1 MVKGKGK
8 SGGKSKGSYGG
19 YKVRTSFLK
28 RDSPVAW
35 RDSKGKG
42 KGGGRLG
49 DFMAQKFR
57 LVLPRTVKGSFQ
69 KEHRLLKPTRRDE
82 ATTRCPPFRKSSRK
96 GDNGGKWIWVESE
109 TPRQRKGKRRAAALT
124 SEFWTKKVE
133 EERVIQRYNVKQ
145 GWGLIKPDNLSAL
158 PAQVKKKIAE
168 AEAKVEESGKEVEDV
183 TVGLRLPDFFGTGSL
198 YPHRHQ
204 ARECAGWQI
213 FGEAWGV
220 LEALPLDHRGA
231 LQVSAPFCHD
241 FFEDRGR
248 TERAPHLLPFLKSQI
263 LEKGKATRIEVEG
276 CDVRPQEFWWSAW
289 EKWTEH
295 EFAGRIQLHLQQQD
309 LVQSAQRPAG
319 LILAAHPEVTNGGPW
334 LPILRHV
341 LASRAKGGRCVF
353 ATFYRQEAEACVQ
366 ICRMEKVQAEIRENP
381 RLGGVSR
388 DGLAGPR
395 GPKPPVPAV
404 SIFFLG
410 GRKRWNGWGCK

>member
-1 MVKGKGK
+1 MLRPMPAPTLFVT
-8 SGGKSKGSYGG
+8 SG
-19 YKVRTSFLK
+19 
-28 RDSPVAW
+28 
-35 RDSKGKG
+35 
-42 KGGGRLG
+42 
-49 DFMAQKFR
+49 
-57 LVLPRTVKGSFQ
+57 
-69 KEHRLLKPTRRDE
+69 
-82 ATTRCPPFRKSSRK
+82 AT
-96 GDNGGKWIWVESE
+96 
-109 TPRQRKGKRRAAALT
+109 AAAAVAGPGPAAPVSVLGPCGVIT
-124 SEFWTKKVE
+124 SGPRELLVARDLVQKQRAEPDQRDQAYQCW
-133 EERVIQRYNVKQ
+133 IQ
-145 GWGLIKPDNLSAL
+145 AL
-158 PAQVKKKIAE
+158 A
-168 AEAKVEESGKEVEDV
+168 
-183 TVGLRLPDFFGTGSL
+183 
-198 YPHRHQ
+198 
-204 ARECAGWQI
+204 
-213 FGEAWGV
+213 AWGV

-241 FFEDRGR
+241 FFE
-248 TERAPHLLPFLKSQI
+248 APHLLPFLKSQI

-381 RLGGVSR
+381 FY
-388 DGLAGPR
+388 AGR
-395 GPKPPVPAV
+395 PADEV
-404 SIFFLG
+404 GTFHRFAVLLEPA
-410 GRKRWNGWGCK
+410 R